1 MRTLEERIRP
11 AAHGDPRVRDA
22 FGAVLIIAVTAILVH
37 SQRVSE
43 NRYFADVVG
52 QMFSF
57 YLLPTMAFALAL
69 RQGAIDLSVWA
80 VASLGGV
87 VAALAL
93 RAGWSPAPAFVAA
106 SLTGGAIGVAQGIA
120 VGRLRWPSAIVTA
133 LVAAAIILCL
143 RSIFSVRELAV
154 PAGAFDTWLEQI
166 PIIRTRSGG
175 SILISR
181 PLYIRVLAVLVVF
194 VATMFVVSIFARRAG
209 RSGRKDSPTMRS
221 AAMVASLGASG
232 LLAGLG
238 GAIWL
243 IDQGTAPIPLWIVGD
258 LRIIPAAL
266 LGGALLFGHRRS
278 LLMLLCLPATV
289 LAATLWRTNVIDLS
303 FYGHSLQMLLLAAMV
318 VTAHL
323 AIANYAMPRANRPKL
338 ASGAM
343 VNAVVGLVA
352 FTVSAALSVELLR
365 TITQLAGLATWLIA
379 MGLLTYSYIC
389 RHHTPAAADESADA
403 TASPPL
409 DGEDTHR

>member
-1 MRTLEERIRP
+1 MRDTL
-11 AAHGDPRVRDA
+11 
-22 FGAVLIIAVTAILVH
+22 GAVMVVAVTAILVH
-37 SQRVSE
+37 SQSVSE

-57 YLLPTMAFALAL
+57 YLLPTMALALAL

-93 RAGWSPAPAFVAA
+93 RAGWNPAPAFVAA
-106 SLTGGAIGVAQGIA
+106 SLVGGAIGVAQGIA
-120 VGRLRWPSAIVTA
+120 VSRLRWPSAIVTA

-143 RSIFSVRELAV
+143 RSMFSVRELAV
-154 PAGAFDTWLEQI
+154 PAGVFDTWLEQI

-194 VATMFVVSIFARRAG
+194 VATMFVMGIFA
-209 RSGRKDSPTMRS
+209 GRKDSPTMRS
-221 AAMVASLGASG
+221 TAMVASLGASG

-323 AIANYAMPRANRPKL
+323 AIANYAMPRANRPKH
-338 ASGAM
+338 AFDAM
-343 VNAVVGLVA
+343 VNAIVGLVA
-352 FTVSAALSVELLR
+352 FTVSAALSNELLR

-379 MGLLTYSYIC
+379 VGLLTYSYIC
-389 RHHTPAAADESADA
+389 RRRTPAPADESADA